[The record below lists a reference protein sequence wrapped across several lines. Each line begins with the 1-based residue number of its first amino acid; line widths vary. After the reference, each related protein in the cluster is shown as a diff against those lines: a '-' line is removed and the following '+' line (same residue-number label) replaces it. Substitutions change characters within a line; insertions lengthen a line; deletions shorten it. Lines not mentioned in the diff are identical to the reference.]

1 MNRATPWVVALLVSV
16 LANGAM
22 LGLTLHNVS
31 GGPRLDRG
39 HDHSPPVGVR
49 SDGFSVRGFLGALPP
64 DEREAAADRLRE
76 GRDDVIA
83 RLRDV
88 RDAQVAVEAALRQ
101 EPFDAEAVRAAMQDL
116 REARG
121 DMEREIEL
129 AIIEIIA
136 DLPPEER
143 MRALEEGMRG
153 DRGRRGPP
161 RHHRPGDGPPR
172 DGPPR
177 DGRPHDGPPPRDN

>member
-1 MNRATPWVVALLVSV
+1 MNRATPWVVALLISV

-31 GGPRLDRG
+31 DGPRFDGGPG
-39 HDHSPPVGVR
+39 HSPPVGVR
-49 SDGFSVRGFLGALPP
+49 GDGFSVRGFLGALPP
-64 DEREAAADRLRE
+64 DEREAAADQLRA

-83 RLRDV
+83 RLREV
-88 RDAQVAVEAALRQ
+88 RDAQQAVEAALRQ
-101 EPFDAEAVRAAMQDL
+101 EPFDAEAVRAAMQEL

-136 DLPPEER
+136 DLPPEDR
-143 MRALEEGMRG
+143 MRALEAGMRG